1 MKKNRRNLFR
11 LSLIISILSLLNLS
25 ACSTGGMYS
34 AQGIVQTIE
43 NGKDGYTA
51 QVKGEDGEIFDAV
64 ISRVK
69 MEKEYKILKV
79 GDTVELFGDTIHLDN
94 KVRILTQQI
103 KKKDF

>member
-1 MKKNRRNLFR
+1 MRKKLIV
-11 LSLIISILSLLNLS
+11 LSASTLIISLFSLLS
-25 ACSTGGMYS
+25 ACSNGGKYS
-34 AQGIVQTIE
+34 AQGIVQAIE

-51 QVKGEDGEIFDAV
+51 VLKGDDGKDFDAV

-94 KVRILTQQI
+94 KVRILVHQI
-103 KKKDF
+103 KAY